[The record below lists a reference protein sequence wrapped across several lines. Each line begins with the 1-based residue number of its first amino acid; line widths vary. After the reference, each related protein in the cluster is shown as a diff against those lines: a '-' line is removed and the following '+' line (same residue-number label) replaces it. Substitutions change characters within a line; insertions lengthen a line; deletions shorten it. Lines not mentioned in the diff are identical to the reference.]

1 MTMRKRIY
9 LDHAAATDTD
19 PAVIDALK
27 KALKSTGNPNS
38 IHEEGRSVY
47 NSIEL
52 AERNILN
59 FFSVKTTHIMRW
71 SFSVADITRNLFRD
85 AINLFDFDTT
95 IEIITTPIEHP
106 AILES
111 CAILKSS
118 GWTVK
123 YLPVDKDGFVSIDD
137 VAKRITPKTAIVA
150 IGHSNSEIGTIQP
163 IKEIGKIIQEYRR
176 KNKSVYPLFLI
187 DASQSVEWVPINV
200 QVWGVDILA
209 FCSSKIYGIPG
220 VATALI
226 RRGIFPSQKNAEMY
240 STPLII
246 STAEAVSKIDFKD
259 SNRISSLRDETIGW
273 ILKTIPGVRLNGPSG
288 LLRISNNINISFSGC
303 PSDELMLA
311 LDKRGVAVGSGSAC
325 TSHRVGPSHVLEAI
339 KPPKEFLDTAI
350 RISLS
355 RSTTKQEL
363 KLFIKILKEE
373 VDRVRK
379 R

>member
-1 MTMRKRIY
+1 MTMRRRIY
-9 LDHAAATDTD
+9 LDHAAATN
-19 PAVIDALK
+19 IDSGVVRALRN
-27 KALKSTGNPNS
+27 SFQMVGNPNS
-38 IHEEGRSVY
+38 VHKEGRDAR
-47 NSIEL
+47 NAIER
-52 AERNILN
+52 AERSILD
-59 FFSVKTTHIMRW
+59 FFSAKTHMMLW
-71 SFSVADITRNLFRD
+71 SFSVTNLITEIFRD
-85 AINLFDFDTT
+85 AIDLFNGPR
-95 IEIITTPIEHP
+95 EVITTSIEYR

-111 CAILKSS
+111 CAVLKKR
-118 GWTVK
+118 GWNINRLSVN
-123 YLPVDKDGFVSIDD
+123 KDGFISVSD
-137 VAKRITPKTAIVA
+137 ITKKITSKTTIVA

-187 DASQSVEWVPINV
+187 DASQSVEWVPIDV
-200 QVWGVDILA
+200 QAWGVDVLA

-226 RRGIFPSQKNAEMY
+226 RRGILPSQKNAEMY

-273 ILKTIPGVRLNGPSG
+273 ILKTIPGARLNGPSG